1 MASQWNSPLHLAG
14 ARIIKV
20 SRLAPPS
27 KSICVSVRRSNSMKD
42 KIMDFRTNAPVLRSL
57 SIGVTLMLAMT
68 LSGNATAQKRNKDQA
83 TCATMGASPGSP
95 AYTDCMLQQQRR
107 RDQKMSTF
115 LDQQLMH
122 QELGRPA
129 REKLAEKRARRAREK
144 EQDHYHQ

>member
-1 MASQWNSPLHLAG
+1 MLKLQ
-14 ARIIKV
+14 
-20 SRLAPPS
+20 
-27 KSICVSVRRSNSMKD
+27 
-42 KIMDFRTNAPVLRSL
+42 TNAASCRRL
-57 SIGVTLMLAMT
+57 SIGVAMIIAMMLS
-68 LSGNATAQKRNKDQA
+68 SGATAQKRSKDQA
-83 TCATMGASPGSP
+83 TCADMGANRGSP

-144 EQDHYHQ
+144 ERQHENN

>member
-1 MASQWNSPLHLAG
+1 MINL
-14 ARIIKV
+14 K
-20 SRLAPPS
+20 
-27 KSICVSVRRSNSMKD
+27 M
-42 KIMDFRTNAPVLRSL
+42 NAPVLRNL
-57 SIGVTLMLAMT
+57 AIGATMMVAMT
-68 LSGNATAQKRNKDQA
+68 LSSGATAKKRDKDQA
-83 TCATMGASPGSP
+83 TCATMGAHRGSP

-144 EQDHYHQ
+144 ERAQYNN